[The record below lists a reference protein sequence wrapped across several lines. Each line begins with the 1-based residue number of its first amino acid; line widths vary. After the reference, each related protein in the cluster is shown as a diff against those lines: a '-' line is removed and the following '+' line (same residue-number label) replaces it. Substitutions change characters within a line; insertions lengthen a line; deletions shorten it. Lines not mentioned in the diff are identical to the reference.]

1 MVGNHVSV
9 IDARCLGGSFW
20 SVAVPLS
27 RHFLT
32 AALFGKFP
40 SSPNGYPCGPQPKY
54 ESSANRKPGDISPA
68 LNSHAHALLVVL
80 VHRSV
85 RNLPFVD
92 VTWLCQFSSICRI
105 PRPKQLQE
113 SRSRWLV
120 HSPRCRIFPPTLAMR
135 VSGNNCV
142 QDSREV
148 RWKEPKSKSENYVVV
163 KSRKTIINLR
173 SVSRRKRNLN
183 NQTIKIQHFPR
194 TFVKSWVAERRRRSR
209 TVCVSSRSDF
219 PLSRVAERRKDSVDE
234 SAPIV
239 QRR

>member
-92 VTWLCQFSSICRI
+92 VTWLCQFSSICAFLGQSSYKNHAHAGWFI
-105 PRPKQLQE
+105 PQDVGFSPQ
-113 SRSRWLV
+113 RWPCV
-120 HSPRCRIFPPTLAMR
+120 FRAT
-135 VSGNNCV
+135 NCV

-148 RWKEPKSKSENYVVV
+148 RWKEPKN
-163 KSRKTIINLR
+163 RKTITKLR
-173 SVSRRKRNLN
+173 SVSRRKR
-183 NQTIKIQHFPR
+183 KF
-194 TFVKSWVAERRRRSR
+194 
-209 TVCVSSRSDF
+209 
-219 PLSRVAERRKDSVDE
+219 
-234 SAPIV
+234 
-239 QRR
+239 

>member
-1 MVGNHVSV
+1 MT
-9 IDARCLGGSFW
+9 RLQY
-20 SVAVPLS
+20 S
-27 RHFLT
+27 RK
-32 AALFGKFP
+32 FGEM
-40 SSPNGYPCGPQPKY
+40 YLKY

-135 VSGNNCV
+135 VSGN
-142 QDSREV
+142 
-148 RWKEPKSKSENYVVV
+148 K
-163 KSRKTIINLR
+163 LR
-173 SVSRRKRNLN
+173 TRQSGGSLQR
-183 NQTIKIQHFPR
+183 TKIQIRKLCRKEQKNDNKFD
-194 TFVKSWVAERRRRSR
+194 KCEQAE
-209 TVCVSSRSDF
+209 
-219 PLSRVAERRKDSVDE
+219 KK
-234 SAPIV
+234 
-239 QRR
+239 

>member
-9 IDARCLGGSFW
+9 IDGTRCLGGSFW

-105 PRPKQLQE
+105 PGPKQLQE

-135 VSGNNCV
+135 VSGN
-142 QDSREV
+142 
-148 RWKEPKSKSENYVVV
+148 K
-163 KSRKTIINLR
+163 LR
-173 SVSRRKRNLN
+173 TRQSGGSLERTK
-183 NQTIKIQHFPR
+183 IKIRKLCRCKEQKNINKFE
-194 TFVKSWVAERRRRSR
+194 KCEQAEKK
-209 TVCVSSRSDF
+209 F
-219 PLSRVAERRKDSVDE
+219 K
-234 SAPIV
+234 
-239 QRR
+239 